1 MTDQPTTHKPIGR
14 RQGLLALSPV
24 ALFMVLYLAVSLILG
39 DFYAMPLPVALLAAS
54 AWSVAIWR
62 DKPLKDRI
70 EVFSREAG
78 NPGIIYMIWIFI
90 LAGAFAALAKGTGA
104 IEATVALTMKVV
116 PDSLLIPGIFI
127 AACLISLSI
136 GTSVGTVVALTPLA
150 VELARQ
156 GGADT
161 AMFVATVI
169 GGAFFGDNLS
179 FISDTTIAAT
189 RSQGLQ
195 PRDKFKANLRIVL
208 PAALITLAIYVF
220 IGANSAACVAPTAV
234 DHLMV
239 LPYLLIIV
247 LALAGV
253 NVALTLTCGIL
264 SAMALALAYGHSPL
278 ELAAYMGQGIDS
290 MGELII
296 ITLLASGMLGIIKGM
311 GGIDYL
317 LQAMTRRINGSR
329 GAQAV
334 IAVIVGLVNLCT
346 ANNTVAIITTGEMAR
361 DISRR
366 FGVDPRKTA
375 SILDTASCIIQCL
388 IPYGA
393 QSLLA
398 TKLAHLSPADV
409 WPYLYYPWIL
419 TATLIISI
427 ILKNRPSKP

>member
-1 MTDQPTTHKPIGR
+1 
-14 RQGLLALSPV
+14 
-24 ALFMVLYLAVSLILG
+24 
-39 DFYAMPLPVALLAAS
+39 MPLPVALLAAS

-208 PAALITLAIYVF
+208 PAALITLAIYVV
-220 IGANSAACVAPTAV
+220 IGANSAACVAPSAV

-317 LQAMTRRINGSR
+317 LQAMTRRISGSR

-375 SILDTASCIIQCL
+375 SILDTGACIVQCL

-393 QSLLA
+393 QMLLA
-398 TKLAHLSPADV
+398 TSLAGIAADA
-409 WPYLYYPWIL
+409 PLRYLYYPWVL
-419 TATLIISI
+419 TAALIISI
-427 ILKNRPSKP
+427 ILRRRATGGTTRPKQPVKI